1 MILEH
6 IKEFSRHAHSYDTHT
21 CVQKEVAKY
30 LVSKLSSKPKRI
42 LDLGCG
48 SGEVY
53 KNIDWDIEQFVG
65 VDSSHEMSQKH
76 PTCKDICIINEDF
89 ESPHLMQKLHPP
101 YDLLISSSALQWSKD
116 IEKMVQWSSFTCKE
130 GAFAIFT
137 DKTFETIY
145 TLSGLEVFLP
155 NAPTLITL
163 FEKYFTCKSEIK
175 TFKLSFPDNLSA
187 FRYIKQSG
195 VSGGK
200 KRLSVS
206 QTKLLIQ
213 NYPLA
218 YLEFEVLFIWG
229 QPKTMNYNS

>member
-6 IKEFSRHAHSYDTHT
+6 IKEFSRHANSYDTHT

-30 LVSKLSSKPKRI
+30 LVSHLSSKPKRI

-53 KNIDWDIEQFVG
+53 KNINWEIEQFVG
-65 VDSSHEMSQKH
+65 VDNSKEMTQKH

-89 ESPHLMQKLHPP
+89 ESSTLIQKLDPP
-101 YDLLISSSALQWSKD
+101 YDLIISSSALQWSKD
-116 IEKMVQWSSFTCKE
+116 IEKMVQWSSLTCKE

-145 TLSGLEVFLP
+145 QLSGLEMFLP
-155 NAPTLITL
+155 NASNLITL

-175 TFKLSFPDNLSA
+175 TFKLSFPNNLSA

-195 VSGGK
+195 VSGGR

-206 QTKLLIQ
+206 QTKSLIQ

-218 YLEFEVLFIWG
+218 YLEFEVLFVWG
-229 QPKTMNYNS
+229 KPR